1 SSGTPR
7 RLEARFMGPY
17 HFQGRTCLAIVL
29 AAGESARMRS
39 ARPKVLHELAGRSM
53 LAHVLSSLVEAGAER
68 TVVVA
73 GPNHDA
79 VMAEAK
85 TIVRDAGIA
94 IQKERLGTPHAV
106 LGARAGIAKGCE
118 VVL

>member
-1 SSGTPR
+1 MDPI
-7 RLEARFMGPY
+7 PVP
-17 HFQGRTCLAIVL
+17 GRTCLAIVL
-29 AAGESARMRS
+29 AAGESSRMCS

-53 LAHVLSSLVEAGAER
+53 LAHVLNSLVEAGAQK

-85 TIVRDAGIA
+85 TIIPDARTRDPKRPAWNRA
-94 IQKERLGTPHAV
+94 C
-106 LGARAGIAKGCE
+106 GACRPRGDRYG
-118 VVL
+118 L